1 MDIEYGN
8 KEEREKY
15 KKRIRRQNTA
25 IENLLGIASQHPRL
39 FSRDMIHALGE
50 RKEECE
56 RLYHKLDKNEFE
68 IAIVG
73 LEKAGKS
80 TFANALIGNHILP
93 DADERCTYTSTCI
106 KFGSDKARVKFFTK
120 QEFDINFREKLSSME
135 FENTEQYSIETLSL
149 AQYRKMFATL
159 DAGRQR
165 LYETNINEDIVNIL
179 KNRENLLRLYLGQ
192 AEKTF
197 ENDELKTDEFKK
209 YIVSPSVAIAVKEVL
224 IESSELKEMPNAI
237 IYDVPGFDSP
247 TQMHEDQTIDKMKKA
262 DVIILIASAEKPSF
276 TAPALKVFHKVV
288 DQDNIELSDKLFLF
302 GNRADAANT
311 LEKNY
316 QTLRDEARER
326 NLLRGEYLDDR
337 LFIGSAKAHLQQI
350 GQEKGDSCIRKLEE
364 MKKKYGRLLEH
375 GDGIRYTYEKLV
387 EYNMTD
393 RFRLLKGKVDKNDQ
407 KIQKIFEQLRNEY
420 RGNDNAVTDAKEL
433 IQIGNKLCIQSR
445 AALVQGLE
453 ELRGIIRDQYNTKAA
468 LSIKMQKELAEL
480 FESSRYFITE
490 EDINRAKLKV
500 GGTTS
505 SINAEKVEEMIREK
519 KFKEIYGE
527 LSEMVLKIA
536 AKDHEDSYDKIY
548 DLFETT
554 LQVNKHSPD
563 YELLRQRLESYIQR
577 HKKRAEDADNYQAL
591 IERFIRDLVEVL
603 VMRPYGL
610 EARLNRFLDD
620 SSTFSGLIMFYDP
633 GDAGTDYKKSFM
645 AIAPKDQPLLY
656 ALLFHEYKDS
666 IQTSRE
672 ILDYISS
679 IAEDARHSLVVLEL
693 ICSMIK
699 KNPQEAL
706 DTVKEYVTE
715 QEFEDYDEDDRTKE
729 LIPKLRT
736 TLNKIPKMQRGEMT
750 ATLKEYD
757 FTDESRFKIQYQQ
770 YFVRKDLRKYED
782 IQKEYATDLEILK
795 DFLISAS
802 IPAISIE
809 KPFIAKE
816 VKSIDGL
823 IDSIESDSYL
833 DFITDNLELLRKES
847 FDEFERK
854 QSEHMVNRAVV
865 REIEHVLA
873 DMSKDS

>member
-1 MDIEYGN
+1 MDMKYGN
-8 KEEREKY
+8 KEERELY

-25 IENLLGIASQHPRL
+25 IDNLLRIASQHPKL
-39 FSRDMIHALGE
+39 FSSDMIRALEE

-106 KFGSDKARVKFFTK
+106 KFGSDKARVKFFTQ

-149 AQYRKMFATL
+149 AQYRKMFASL
-159 DAGRQR
+159 DMGRQR
-165 LYETNINEDIVNIL
+165 LYETNVNEDIINIL

-247 TQMHEDQTIDKMKKA
+247 TQMHEDQTIEKMKKA

-326 NLLRGEYLDDR
+326 NLLRGSHLDDR
-337 LFIGSAKAHLQQI
+337 LFIGSAKARLQQI
-350 GQEKGDSCIRKLEE
+350 GQEKGDYCIRKLEE

-393 RFRLLKGKVDKNDQ
+393 RFRLLKRKVDKNDQ
-407 KIQKIFEQLRNEY
+407 RIKEIFEQLRKEY
-420 RGNDNAVTDAKEL
+420 GGNDNAISDAKEL
-433 IQIGNKLCIQSR
+433 IQIGSKLCIQSQDS
-445 AALVQGLE
+445 LIQGLE
-453 ELRGIIRDQYNTKAA
+453 ELRGIIRDQYNAKAA
-468 LSIKMQKELAEL
+468 LSMKMQEELTKL
-480 FESSRYFITE
+480 FEGSRYFITE
-490 EDINRAKLKV
+490 EDINRAKIKV

-527 LSEMVLKIA
+527 LSEIVLKIA
-536 AKDHEDSYDKIY
+536 AKDHEDSYDKIC
-548 DLFETT
+548 DLFETA

-563 YELLRQRLESYIQR
+563 YELLRQRLESYIQKY
-577 HKKRAEDADNYQAL
+577 KKRAEDADNYQAL
-591 IERFIRDLVEVL
+591 IERFVRDLVEVL
-603 VMRPYGL
+603 IMRPYGL

-633 GDAGTDYKKSFM
+633 GDTGTDYKKSFM
-645 AIAPKDQPLLY
+645 AIAPKNQPLLY

-666 IQTSRE
+666 IQTSKE

-679 IAEDARHSLVVLEL
+679 ITEDARHSLIVLEL

-706 DTVKEYVTE
+706 DTVKKHLTE
-715 QEFEDYDEDDRTKE
+715 QEFEDYDDTDLIKE
-729 LIPKLRT
+729 LIPKLRAI
-736 TLNKIPKMQRGEMT
+736 LNKIPKMQRGEMA

-757 FTDESRFKIQYQQ
+757 FTDEARFKIQYQQ
-770 YFVRKDLRKYED
+770 YFVRKELRKYED

-795 DFLISAS
+795 NFLVSAS

-823 IDSIESDSYL
+823 IDSIESNSYL
-833 DFITDNLELLRKES
+833 DFITNNLELLRKES